1 MMAQATRSVTRS
13 HAPGHDEAGLEC
25 LIEQGRFYGD
35 LTTHLFQVAGLRPG
49 MRVLDIGCGAGDVA
63 FLAARI
69 VGPRG
74 AVLGVDAAPEAIELA
89 TQRAASAGL
98 TNVHFITGNVT
109 DLVLDQSFDALVGRF
124 ILMYL
129 SDPAVVL
136 RRLAAY
142 LRPGGIVAFHEYDL
156 LGATSEPHCSTFELA
171 LARIRETFTRTG
183 ADPRAGLR
191 MRRSFHEAGL
201 PSPEMSLAAR
211 VEGGTD
217 ATIYAQVAGVAGSL
231 LPLMERTGVATAPA
245 IEIDTLAERMRAE
258 ALALDATIVSPVLV
272 GAWARIDSVAVAV

>member
-1 MMAQATRSVTRS
+1 MARATRSATRG
-13 HAPGHDEAGLEC
+13 HALGHDQAGLER

-35 LTTHLFQVAGLRPG
+35 LTAQLFHLAGLRGG
-49 MRVLDIGCGAGDVA
+49 MDVLDIGCGAGDVS
-63 FLAARI
+63 FLAARS

-74 AVLGVDAAPEAIELA
+74 AVLGVDIAPEAVKLA

-98 TNVHFITGNVT
+98 PNVRFITGNLT
-109 DLVLDQSFDALVGRF
+109 DLVLDQTFDALVGRF

-142 LRPGGIVAFHEYDL
+142 LRPGGIVAFHEFDL
-156 LGATSEPHCSTFELA
+156 LGATSEPHCATFELA
-171 LARIRETFTRTG
+171 LARIRETYTRIG

-191 MRRSFHEAGL
+191 MRRIFREAGL

-211 VEGGTD
+211 VEGGTE
-217 ATIYAQVAGVAGSL
+217 ATIYAQVAGVAQSL

-258 ALALDATIVSPVLV
+258 ALALDATIVSPMLI
-272 GAWARIDSVAVAV
+272 GAWTRTEASLSQPE